1 MNPGTCDQIVFGH
14 HTDIYRLSSAFICV
28 HLRLSAVTNPK
39 VFNLYRFHFG
49 IG

>member
-14 HTDIYRLSSAFICV
+14 HTDYLLAFICV
-28 HLRLSAVTNPK
+28 PKRLSAVKNPK
-39 VFNLYRFHFG
+39 IFNLYRFPFG